1 MADYWTDKRVTITGG
16 AGFIGSHLA
25 LDLVN
30 RGSIV
35 RIADNLER
43 GRLEYIEH
51 IVNSIEFME
60 KDLRDS
66 SVCLEVCDGADIVF
80 HLASKV
86 GGIGYYQHNP
96 AEVILENSLI
106 DSNMLTAAL
115 GKNVKKYFYASS
127 AHVYPNR
134 LQQTPDAR
142 PIREEDA
149 YPANPGLSYG
159 WAKLLAEKQLEY
171 VHEEKAPIGI
181 AIARLIGIYGGNQDI
196 GLETGS
202 VIPVFSRRAF
212 EFPKNGPFVIWGT
225 GEETRSFCFIDDAID
240 CMKSMVEALEAHSL
254 IGPLN
259 VGRSDRIK
267 IVDLARMIIRVSGK
281 NIEPEFDISKN
292 TLIWGQLCDCS
303 RAEKELNGWRAETS
317 FAQGLLRVYEDVA
330 RRAG

>member
-66 SVCLEVCDGADIVF
+66 SVCLEVCDGAEVVF

-86 GGIGYYQHNP
+86 GGIGYYQDKP
-96 AEVILENSLI
+96 AEVILENCRI
-106 DSNMLTAAL
+106 DANMLTAAL
-115 GKNVKKYFYASS
+115 EKNVKKYFYASS

-134 LQQTPDAR
+134 LQQEPNAR

-149 YPANPGLSYG
+149 YPASPGLSYG
-159 WAKLLAEKQLEY
+159 WSKLLAEKQLEY
-171 VHEEKAPIGI
+171 VHQEQADIGI
-181 AIARLIGIYGGNQDI
+181 AIARLIGIYGENQDI
-196 GLETGS
+196 SLETGS
-202 VIPVFSRRAF
+202 VIPVFSRRAL

-240 CMKSMVEALEAHSL
+240 CMKRMVEALDTCPF
-254 IGPLN
+254 IGPIN
-259 VGRSDRIK
+259 VGKSERIK
-267 IVDLARMIIRVSGK
+267 IADLASLIIKVSGK
-281 NIEPEFDISKN
+281 HIEPEFDTSKK
-292 TLIWGQLCDCS
+292 TVIWGQVCDCS

-317 FAQGLLRVYEDVA
+317 IAQGLLRVYEDVA